1 VLLYNCAVGD
11 KEIHNSGGQTMSWRF
26 AAFKFLFRAEL
37 CKKSLEE
44 AGIKTD
50 SIFRTG
56 EDDYWYVPWQP
67 RSKAEY
73 YLACAVV
80 AEHID

>member
-1 VLLYNCAVGD
+1 M
-11 KEIHNSGGQTMSWRF
+11 KWRNT
-26 AAFKFLFRAEL
+26 AFKFLFRAEL

-50 SIFRTG
+50 SIFCTG
-56 EDDYWYVPWQP
+56 GGDNYWYVPWQP
-67 RSKAEY
+67 RSEKEY
-73 YLACAVV
+73 HLACAVV